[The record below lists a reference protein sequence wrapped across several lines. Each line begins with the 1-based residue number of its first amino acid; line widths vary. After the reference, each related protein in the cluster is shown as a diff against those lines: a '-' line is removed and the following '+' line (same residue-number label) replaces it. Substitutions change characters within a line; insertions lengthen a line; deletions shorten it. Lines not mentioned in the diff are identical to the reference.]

1 MVFACRRN
9 VTQTRQRS
17 LAIEQ
22 PVRDEQ
28 GGQISWAHDAKIGN
42 GAGAIARKILQG
54 PWWRLQ
60 EEGGATAKGI
70 WGDSAG

>member
-1 MVFACRRN
+1 M
-9 VTQTRQRS
+9 QRS
-17 LAIEQ
+17 LAIKQ
-22 PVRDEQ
+22 PVRNRQ
-28 GGQISWAHDAKIGN
+28 GSKKLGTKRIGE
-42 GAGAIARKILQG
+42 GAGLSRWKFLQG